1 MQLLL
6 TDRHC
11 EPGLARSTHR
21 GDGQQSVIQQEL
33 PGTADLVVS
42 ADQPGGPDREIR
54 RVRIRHPE
62 RWELPVTDLEQPDR
76 FGDVPERVDAELGR
90 LDAGDGAHGLGQEDL
105 SSVRGGFDPG
115 RRVDRRPEVVTVTF
129 VGLAEMQSH
138 PHPQWRAGPRHGRE
152 LALRRLSG
160 VDRVGGTG
168 ECRGKRVTGGGE
180 HVPLPRFDGLTQDG
194 VVPLEGGRHAVVIL
208 RPQPGRAF
216 DVGEQER
223 HCPRGKL
230 RHARDS
236 TAVAAGPQS
245 LVATGSIRTPSGD
258 RPPGIRVVRL
268 PGRGEVRA
276 CARR

>member
-1 MQLLL
+1 MSRFGADVSNSGYTASARSTNRRTAGDSAPPLSSELSRRPPLLEVQGLPTGRQEARRPGRTEEPFRERRDPVDHVFAIVQDDQCVPRSEEPDHLVGGVPRAHRQSDGFRHGRRDVVRLHDGPEIDEPHAAGPVVQLLL

-115 RRVDRRPEVVTVTF
+115 
-129 VGLAEMQSH
+129 
-138 PHPQWRAGPRHGRE
+138 
-152 LALRRLSG
+152 
-160 VDRVGGTG
+160 
-168 ECRGKRVTGGGE
+168 
-180 HVPLPRFDGLTQDG
+180 
-194 VVPLEGGRHAVVIL
+194 
-208 RPQPGRAF
+208 
-216 DVGEQER
+216 
-223 HCPRGKL
+223 
-230 RHARDS
+230 
-236 TAVAAGPQS
+236 
-245 LVATGSIRTPSGD
+245 
-258 RPPGIRVVRL
+258 PP
-268 PGRGEVRA
+268 
-276 CARR
+276 C